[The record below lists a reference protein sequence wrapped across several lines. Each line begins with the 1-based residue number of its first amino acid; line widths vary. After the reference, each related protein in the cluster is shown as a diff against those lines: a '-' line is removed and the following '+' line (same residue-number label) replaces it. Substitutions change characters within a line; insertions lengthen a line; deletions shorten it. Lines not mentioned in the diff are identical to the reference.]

1 MHQNSTS
8 HKLKVI
14 NLFGAPGRGKSAV
27 RSGVFW
33 LMKSF
38 HFSVEE
44 VSEYAKYLVLTER
57 FWQLQ
62 EEQLYLF
69 TKQHHK
75 QLITERSKY
84 EYAVTDSPLQL
95 CSFYSPAHYY
105 RHFEPLVDE
114 ATERF
119 ENINFFLTRDVE
131 STSTVFEER
140 GRYHDRDA
148 SIRVE
153 HEMREFLAKKGI
165 QYKDLEID
173 LLTPWKIVEDLAP
186 GKVSW
191 PCFPLTPGGEAKP

>member
-1 MHQNSTS
+1 MQIPTS
-8 HKLKVI
+8 SKLKVI

-95 CSFYSPAHYY
+95 CSFYAPAQYY

-114 ATERF
+114 ATDRF
-119 ENINFFLTRDVE
+119 ENINFFLTRDVV
-131 STSTVFEER
+131 SDCSVFEDR
-140 GRYHDRDA
+140 GRYHDREA

-153 HEMREFLAKKGI
+153 QEMRDFLAKKNI
-165 QYKDLEID
+165 QYTDLDID
-173 LLTPWKIVEDLAP
+173 LLTPWKIVENIAP
-186 GKVSW
+186 GQVVW
-191 PCFPLTPGGEAKP
+191 PTFPGIKT